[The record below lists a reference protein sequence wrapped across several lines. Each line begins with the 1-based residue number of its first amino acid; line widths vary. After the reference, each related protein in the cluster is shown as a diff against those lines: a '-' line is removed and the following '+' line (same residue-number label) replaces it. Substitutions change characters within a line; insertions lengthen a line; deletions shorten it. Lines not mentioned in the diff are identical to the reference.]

1 MPYIDIS
8 NSRGSRLRKDN
19 IMKVLLI
26 DANPKTAEHSHSKWA
41 SDHYVAALK
50 GQGHYVEVWPVYQ
63 MNIPMIDEDV
73 MSAFGKSM
81 AGMALSETELEKM
94 NLRNMILEKFMGFD
108 HYVIVSPLWNFGIP
122 PQLKSL
128 VDAVAV
134 ANKTFKYTDKGPI
147 GLLKGTFVH
156 IQASG
161 GVYSEMPQMEFGNRY
176 ISQVFSFMG
185 LEEKLSLLIEGT
197 NMGLFDRDTYQTTL
211 DSWVKEAVKEVM

>member
-1 MPYIDIS
+1 
-8 NSRGSRLRKDN
+8 
-19 IMKVLLI
+19 MKVLLI

-41 SDHYVAALK
+41 ADHYVAALK
-50 GQGHYVEVWPVYQ
+50 GQGHYVEVWPIYQ

-81 AGMALSETELEKM
+81 AGMELSNEELEKM
-94 NLRNMILEKFMGFD
+94 ELRNMILEKFISFD
-108 HYVIVSPLWNFGIP
+108 HYVIVSPLWNFGVP

-128 VDAVAV
+128 IDAVAI
-134 ANKTFKYTDKGPI
+134 ANKTFKYTEKGPV

-161 GVYSEMPQMEFGNRY
+161 GVYSEMPEMEFGNRY
-176 ISQVFSFMG
+176 ISQVFRFLG

-197 NMGLFDRDTYQTTL
+197 NLGQFERETFQITL
-211 DSWVKEAVKEVM
+211 DNWIHNSVKEVM